1 MPSAFGHA
9 VAALALAKASPR
21 VCFGA
26 KTAVIGAISAI
37 VPDIDVL
44 AFKFGLAYDHPFGHR
59 GFTHS
64 FVFAG
69 LWSFAMLALCR
80 RNERKGWLW
89 LCFFLC
95 TASHPLLDMLTNGGL
110 GCALFAPFSND
121 RLFFPW
127 RPIAVSPIDV
137 HSFFGAWGL
146 RVLKSEALW
155 IGLPSL
161 AVFLIASLL
170 KRGTARR

>member
-9 VAALALAKASPR
+9 VAALALAKASPCVR
-21 VCFGA
+21 FGA
-26 KTAVIGAISAI
+26 KTAFIGAISAI

-44 AFKFGLAYDHPFGHR
+44 AFTFGVAYDHPFDHR

-64 FVFAG
+64 LVFAAI
-69 LWSFAMLALCR
+69 WAFAMLAFYKR
-80 RNERKGWLW
+80 SERNSWLW

-110 GCALFAPFSND
+110 GCALFAPFNNE

-127 RPIAVSPIDV
+127 RPIAVSPLDV
-137 HSFFGAWGL
+137 QSFFSEWGL
-146 RVLKSEALW
+146 RVVKSEALW
-155 IGLPSL
+155 IGLPSTI
-161 AVFLIASLL
+161 VFIAARVL
-170 KRGTARR
+170 KRQATRH

>member
-21 VCFGA
+21 VRFSA
-26 KTAVIGAISAI
+26 KTALIGAISAA

-44 AFKFGLAYDHPFGHR
+44 AFTFGIAYDHPFGHR

-64 FVFAG
+64 LVFAAI
-69 LWSFAMLALCR
+69 WAFAMLAFYR
-80 RNERKGWLW
+80 RTERTGWLW
-89 LCFFLC
+89 SCFFIC
-95 TASHPLLDMLTNGGL
+95 VASHPLLDMCTNGGL
-110 GCALFAPFSND
+110 GCALLAPFSNK

-127 RPIAVSPIDV
+127 RPIAVSPVEV
-137 HSFFGAWGL
+137 HSFFGEWGL

-155 IGLPSL
+155 IGLPSM
-161 AVFLIASLL
+161 AVYMVARVL
-170 KRGTARR
+170 KRRPARH